1 MVECQLPKLNVAGS
15 IPVTRST
22 FSVPDDD
29 TSESNVSTQPGPVR
43 RLVCPSCRKRFD
55 QSTSDHP
62 PFCSE
67 RCKLLDLGNW
77 LDENYRI
84 AGDPAP
90 DAAEDSDLD

>member
-1 MVECQLPKLNVAGS
+1 MSRAAENPPRIVSCP
-15 IPVTRST
+15 TC
-22 FSVPDDD
+22 
-29 TSESNVSTQPGPVR
+29 SERVKWTEGNPHR
-43 RLVCPSCRKRFD
+43 
-55 QSTSDHP
+55 